1 MADESRLTVRGQLS
15 SEEERESKGVMR
27 LCPERTTE
35 SEILRFRK
43 VQVGDVGVQVDTQ
56 VQGMAISLGG

>member
-1 MADESRLTVRGQLS
+1 MRGQLS
-15 SEEERESKGVMR
+15 SEEERESKRVTR

-43 VQVGDVGVQVDTQ
+43 FQVGDVGVQVDTQ